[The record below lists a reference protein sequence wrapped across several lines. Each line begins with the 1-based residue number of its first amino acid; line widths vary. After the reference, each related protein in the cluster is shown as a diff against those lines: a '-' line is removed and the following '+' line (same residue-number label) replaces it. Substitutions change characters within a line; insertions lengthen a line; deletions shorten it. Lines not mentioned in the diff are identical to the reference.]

1 MDMMI
6 DAVLP
11 LLSDGDTIIDGGN
24 ADFNATRRR
33 FALLEGTGKHFV
45 GMGVSGG
52 AEGAR
57 HGPSMMVGGSDHS
70 WSQMK
75 PMAEAIAA
83 VEANETAT
91 IEAFLAKDL
100 DALADTWTEDYIF
113 VDETFGDYVEGKAAN
128 RALNADVIKWADP
141 DKTRVLDRFV
151 SEDGTFA
158 VSTWE
163 WIGTNYFG
171 NPFDLPFAMVAEY
184 RDGKIAKQTIYYASP
199 DARSQLLGG

>member
-1 MDMMI
+1 MQPFTLRLLI
-6 DAVLP
+6 PLTLVVL
-11 LLSDGDTIIDGGN
+11 LLAGCSLSDSTSSEEYQALEQELTEAEQQLADTEQQLGDVTAERD
-24 ADFNATRRR
+24 
-33 FALLEGTGKHFV
+33 ALAE
-45 GMGVSGG
+45 
-52 AEGAR
+52 EGA
-57 HGPSMMVGGSDHS
+57 
-70 WSQMK
+70 
-75 PMAEAIAA
+75 AEAIAV

-128 RALNADVIKWADP
+128 RAMNASVIKYADP

-163 WIGTNYFG
+163 WIGTNDFG
-171 NPFDLPFAMVAEY
+171 KPFDLPYAIVAEY
-184 RDGKIAKQTIYYASP
+184 RDGKIAKHTIYYASP
-199 DARSQLLGG
+199 DAYGQLMGG

>member
-1 MDMMI
+1 MKRL
-6 DAVLP
+6 AVL
-11 LLSDGDTIIDGGN
+11 LIAVATVAASCSTGTTDTTN
-24 ADFNATRRR
+24 T
-33 FALLEGTGKHFV
+33 
-45 GMGVSGG
+45 
-52 AEGAR
+52 
-57 HGPSMMVGGSDHS
+57 
-70 WSQMK
+70 
-75 PMAEAIAA
+75 MAEAIAA